1 MLELQDRQSQR
12 GGPAEDQHAGE
23 RKGQRRSESGKA
35 RGRLGHGRAQYTR
48 TPLTELSSLT
58 SPKTRSGDS
67 QPILG
72 DPMSAKVK
80 SSQVNGCM
88 HTVGQVGASRPPG
101 L

>member
-12 GGPAEDQHAGE
+12 GGPGEDQHAGGK
-23 RKGQRRSESGKA
+23 KGQRRSESGEA
-35 RGRLGHGRAQYTR
+35 RGRAQYTR

-88 HTVGQVGASRPPG
+88 HTVGQVGASSPPG